1 MPEITINRWGVVG
14 FNWNVAAALIKTI
27 ECASLKTIVR
37 KIVSKNQICTYFDDG
52 TILRWVP
59 ARENSRGLR
68 LDKIF
73 CDANIDRE
81 IFNQIILPMFK
92 GKKEDIIWLDLG
104 REENV

>member
-14 FNWNVAAALIKTI
+14 FNWNVAAALIKNI

-73 CDANIDRE
+73 CDTNIDRE